1 MYDGIPAVHPD
12 GLHRMCQHFGGIPQS
27 RCSSPDNTPAPRP
40 SKAVPSAQCARSFHS
55 GNICGA
61 NLIRL
66 RHERGISQRQLAK
79 NMQIAGYDVDH
90 HFIRRI
96 ENGERFVTDIELVAL
111 AKVLQVEITD
121 LIDPAIP
128 VAVQKD

>member
-1 MYDGIPAVHPD
+1 
-12 GLHRMCQHFGGIPQS
+12 
-27 RCSSPDNTPAPRP
+27 
-40 SKAVPSAQCARSFHS
+40 
-55 GNICGA
+55 
-61 NLIRL
+61 
-66 RHERGISQRQLAK
+66 
-79 NMQIAGYDVDH
+79 MQIAGYDVDH
-90 HFIRRI
+90 HFIRHI

>member
-1 MYDGIPAVHPD
+1 MRPQLSQRQFPAE
-12 GLHRMCQHFGGIPQS
+12 
-27 RCSSPDNTPAPRP
+27 SSHTRFTPHDSLRDDIMF
-40 SKAVPSAQCARSFHS
+40 KLKTTL
-55 GNICGA
+55 GTNNICGA

>member
-1 MYDGIPAVHPD
+1 MFKLKTTLGT
-12 GLHRMCQHFGGIPQS
+12 
-27 RCSSPDNTPAPRP
+27 N
-40 SKAVPSAQCARSFHS
+40 
-55 GNICGA
+55 NICGA

-96 ENGERFVTDIELVAL
+96 ENGERFVTSIVAFFQDRRLSVQRNVTFLPLVL
-111 AKVLQVEITD
+111 YSFFEVRD
-121 LIDPAIP
+121 FFFW
-128 VAVQKD
+128 

>member
-1 MYDGIPAVHPD
+1 MRPQLSQRQFPAESSHTRFIPHD
-12 GLHRMCQHFGGIPQS
+12 SLRGDIMFKLKTTLGT
-27 RCSSPDNTPAPRP
+27 N
-40 SKAVPSAQCARSFHS
+40 
-55 GNICGA
+55 NICGA

>member
-1 MYDGIPAVHPD
+1 M
-12 GLHRMCQHFGGIPQS
+12 
-27 RCSSPDNTPAPRP
+27 
-40 SKAVPSAQCARSFHS
+40 
-55 GNICGA
+55 
-61 NLIRL
+61 
-66 RHERGISQRQLAK
+66 
-79 NMQIAGYDVDH
+79 DH

>member
-1 MYDGIPAVHPD
+1 MRPQLSQRQFPAESSHTRFIPHD
-12 GLHRMCQHFGGIPQS
+12 SLRGDIMFKLKTTLGT
-27 RCSSPDNTPAPRP
+27 N
-40 SKAVPSAQCARSFHS
+40 
-55 GNICGA
+55 NICGA

-66 RHERGISQRQLAK
+66 RHEKGISQRQLAK